1 MIARTT
7 RRVAA
12 KFGSSLPRSSLKFLR
27 QELERLLEKVQK
39 RSERIADLEK
49 ELADAQKKIAEQE
62 KQITEQEKQITE
74 QEKQITDLERQ
85 LALRKRNST
94 NSSKPPSSDGLAG
107 EQRPRGRKHKSQR
120 KPGGQPGHPGHHR
133 PLIPTAEVN
142 VLKVLLPERC
152 QHCGRK
158 LPQKADRVTTEGEPR
173 RHQVTEIPEINPHTT
188 EYQCPQVVCEHG
200 QKTTQEPLPE
210 EVRGNFGP
218 HLTALIAYWTVVCR
232 VPRRL
237 VEAMLADVLGLE
249 ISLGSTQKA
258 WEEVSQA
265 VEQPCQQWQEQLPRE
280 AVRNVDETGW
290 RSNGDKRWIWTF
302 VAKQFVFYAV
312 ASTRSA
318 AVLVA
323 LLGTVFR
330 GILCCDRLPV
340 YFSYHSGRMQ
350 LCWAHRKR
358 DILGI
363 AEDARSRSAQP
374 FGRDA
379 LAVVARLFRLW
390 YRFRG
395 DLRDRRGNPQPINR
409 RQLLR
414 KSIPLQKKLFALAET
429 HLDHANKE
437 VRNLATALYVHCERW
452 FTFLEVKGVEPTNNG
467 AERALRTALQWRK
480 ICFGNRRRSGEIAT
494 ARLLTVTQTCKR
506 QQRHVLGYL
515 TEAVRCHRRQIAAPS
530 LLRRRI

>member
-85 LALRKRNST
+85 LALHKR
-94 NSSKPPSSDGLAG
+94 
-107 EQRPRGRKHKSQR
+107 QR

-188 EYQCPQVVCEHG
+188 EYQCPQVVCEHC

-218 HLTALIAYWTVVCR
+218 LDGA
-232 VPRRL
+232 
-237 VEAMLADVLGLE
+237 
-249 ISLGSTQKA
+249 
-258 WEEVSQA
+258 
-265 VEQPCQQWQEQLPRE
+265 
-280 AVRNVDETGW
+280 
-290 RSNGDKRWIWTF
+290 
-302 VAKQFVFYAV
+302 
-312 ASTRSA
+312 
-318 AVLVA
+318 
-323 LLGTVFR
+323 
-330 GILCCDRLPV
+330 DRLLDGGL
-340 YFSYHSGRMQ
+340 SG
-350 LCWAHRKR
+350 
-358 DILGI
+358 
-363 AEDARSRSAQP
+363 
-374 FGRDA
+374 
-379 LAVVARLFRLW
+379 
-390 YRFRG
+390 
-395 DLRDRRGNPQPINR
+395 
-409 RQLLR
+409 
-414 KSIPLQKKLFALAET
+414 
-429 HLDHANKE
+429 
-437 VRNLATALYVHCERW
+437 
-452 FTFLEVKGVEPTNNG
+452 
-467 AERALRTALQWRK
+467 
-480 ICFGNRRRSGEIAT
+480 
-494 ARLLTVTQTCKR
+494 
-506 QQRHVLGYL
+506 
-515 TEAVRCHRRQIAAPS
+515 AA
-530 LLRRRI
+530 

>member
-1 MIARTT
+1 M
-7 RRVAA
+7 
-12 KFGSSLPRSSLKFLR
+12 
-27 QELERLLEKVQK
+27 
-39 RSERIADLEK
+39 
-49 ELADAQKKIAEQE
+49 
-62 KQITEQEKQITE
+62 
-74 QEKQITDLERQ
+74 
-85 LALRKRNST
+85 
-94 NSSKPPSSDGLAG
+94 
-107 EQRPRGRKHKSQR
+107 
-120 KPGGQPGHPGHHR
+120 
-133 PLIPTAEVN
+133 
-142 VLKVLLPERC
+142 KVLLPERC

-158 LPQKADRVTTEGEPR
+158 LPQKSDRVTTEGEPR

-188 EYQCPQVVCEHG
+188 EYPCPQVVCEHG

-218 HLTALIAYWTVVCR
+218 LDGADRLLDGGLSGAATAGGNDAGRCAG
-232 VPRRL
+232 PGNQFG
-237 VEAMLADVLGLE
+237 EHSE
-249 ISLGSTQKA
+249 SLGG
-258 WEEVSQA
+258 SQPGGRA
-265 VEQPCQQWQEQLPRE
+265 ALS
-280 AVRNVDETGW
+280 AMAG
-290 RSNGDKRWIWTF
+290 
-302 VAKQFVFYAV
+302 AV
-312 ASTRSA
+312 AARSSA
-318 AVLVA
+318 ERGRDGVA
-323 LLGTVFR
+323 QRGTVFR
-330 GILCCDRLPV
+330 GILCGDRLPV
-340 YFSYHSGRMQ
+340 YCSYHSGRMQ

-363 AEDARSRSAQP
+363 AEDARSRSAQQ

-414 KSIPLQKKLFALAET
+414 KSMPLQKKLFALAET

-437 VRNLATALYVHCERW
+437 VRNLATALYVHCERL

-467 AERALRTALQWRK
+467 AELALRTAVQWLK
-480 ICFGNRRRSGEIAT
+480 ICFGNRSRSGEIAT

-530 LLRRRI
+530 LLPRRI

>member
-1 MIARTT
+1 MLDDCENHSASCCEIRLEPSPILTKVSAAGVGTTPGEGPETQRTHCRPGEGASRRPEEDRRARKADHGTRKANHRTRKANHRLGTT
-7 RRVAA
+7 ARPAQEELHKLFQA
-12 KFGSSLPRSSLKFLR
+12 PFLR
-27 QELERLLEKVQK
+27 WFGRRAKT
-39 RSERIADLEK
+39 A
-49 ELADAQKKIAEQE
+49 
-62 KQITEQEKQITE
+62 
-74 QEKQITDLERQ
+74 
-85 LALRKRNST
+85 
-94 NSSKPPSSDGLAG
+94 
-107 EQRPRGRKHKSQR
+107 RPQ
-120 KPGGQPGHPGHHR
+120 
-133 PLIPTAEVN
+133 A
-142 VLKVLLPERC
+142 
-152 QHCGRK
+152 
-158 LPQKADRVTTEGEPR
+158 
-173 RHQVTEIPEINPHTT
+173 
-188 EYQCPQVVCEHG
+188 
-200 QKTTQEPLPE
+200 QEPTE
-210 EVRGNFGP
+210 ARGNFGP

-237 VEAMLADVLGLE
+237 VEAMLGDVLGLE

-265 VEQPCQQWQEQLPRE
+265 VAQPCQQWQEQWPRE

-330 GILCCDRLPV
+330 GILCGDRLPV

-350 LCWAHRKR
+350 LCWAHLKR

-363 AEDARSRSAQP
+363 AEDARSRSAQQ

-467 AERALRTALQWRK
+467 AERALRTAVQWRK
-480 ICFGNRRRSGEIAT
+480 ICFGNRSRSGEIAT

>member
-1 MIARTT
+1 
-7 RRVAA
+7 
-12 KFGSSLPRSSLKFLR
+12 
-27 QELERLLEKVQK
+27 
-39 RSERIADLEK
+39 
-49 ELADAQKKIAEQE
+49 
-62 KQITEQEKQITE
+62 
-74 QEKQITDLERQ
+74 
-85 LALRKRNST
+85 
-94 NSSKPPSSDGLAG
+94 
-107 EQRPRGRKHKSQR
+107 
-120 KPGGQPGHPGHHR
+120 
-133 PLIPTAEVN
+133 
-142 VLKVLLPERC
+142 
-152 QHCGRK
+152 
-158 LPQKADRVTTEGEPR
+158 
-173 RHQVTEIPEINPHTT
+173 
-188 EYQCPQVVCEHG
+188 VVCEHG

-350 LCWAHRKR
+350 LCWAHLKR

-414 KSIPLQKKLFALAET
+414 KSMPLQKKLFALAET

-494 ARLLTVTQTCKR
+494 ARLLTVTHTCKR
-506 QQRHVLGYL
+506 QQRHALGYL
-515 TEAVRCHRRQIAAPS
+515 REAVQCPRRRIAAPS
-530 LLRRRI
+530 LLPRRI